1 MNIEI
6 LTRSQIVEIVR
17 ENVLRIIAQEVK
29 KATAEAARKL
39 VMSIPKEGT
48 HILAPSDSISE
59 LGLGV
64 RASNLLWVAN
74 ISTIE
79 KLTAKTE
86 RELRNMRAMGMHTL
100 MDIKMRLAL
109 HGYALRE
116 EGSNTVI
123 FNVKEGEE

>member
-48 HILAPSDSISE
+48 QILAPSDSIGE

-64 RASNLLWVAN
+64 RASNLLWAAN

-79 KLTAKTE
+79 KLTDKTE
-86 RELRNMRAMGMHTL
+86 RELRNMRAMGMYTL
-100 MDIKMRLAL
+100 MDIKTRLAL

-123 FNVKEGEE
+123 FKEGEE